1 MPALLHAPALS
12 TSWDVPKNRRLVSPS
27 IRVATDSMISS
38 WQRDLSLSHRGFNV
52 ERIWVVVHFNGVEPD
67 LGRKDY
73 PPEIVELLNLLEDPV
88 ADDVAKQS
96 DPFLIPTS
104 TSGREIDY
112 EAPNLKA
119 QSRLANPFPINSEA
133 VRLSY
138 LSEPM
143 EEQDV
148 VALFNELRGEGLL
161 SQFEPV
167 FFSGSY
173 VYDSYLRY
181 NPAAVSER
189 IEAVL
194 PGNTAA
200 LPNRLREGVA
210 EFKFRAH
217 DLLPNIVRE
226 LKQWSEIRWL
236 VCWTAATTSRTQ
248 GGLTMHVSEVAEGDD
263 AYAGV
268 THIATLDAAGEAVI
282 HVVALKTL
290 LQKLGAWPVM

>member
-1 MPALLHAPALS
+1 M
-12 TSWDVPKNRRLVSPS
+12 
-27 IRVATDSMISS
+27 
-38 WQRDLSLSHRGFNV
+38 
-52 ERIWVVVHFNGVEPD
+52 
-67 LGRKDY
+67 
-73 PPEIVELLNLLEDPV
+73 
-88 ADDVAKQS
+88 
-96 DPFLIPTS
+96 
-104 TSGREIDY
+104 
-112 EAPNLKA
+112 
-119 QSRLANPFPINSEA
+119 
-133 VRLSY
+133 
-138 LSEPM
+138 
-143 EEQDV
+143 
-148 VALFNELRGEGLL
+148 
-161 SQFEPV
+161 
-167 FFSGSY
+167 
-173 VYDSYLRY
+173 
-181 NPAAVSER
+181 
-189 IEAVL
+189 

-290 LQKLGAWPVM
+290 LQKARGPGLSCDVTPLSFRASLQAWPFFAVAADM